1 MDMDEQTRRD
11 EADQDPQPVKESD
24 AERVSGDQAGSEAS
38 EIEEDPSQNPPAGP
52 MRDLK
57 GG

>member
-1 MDMDEQTRRD
+1 MSEERANT

-24 AERVSGDQAGSEAS
+24 AERVTGEEAS
-38 EIEEDPSQNPPAGP
+38 SPREIENDPSQNPSEESL
-52 MRDLK
+52 RDIK

>member
-1 MDMDEQTRRD
+1 MMSEERRSE

-24 AERVSGDQAGSEAS
+24 AERVTGEQAADPRKIEGDPAE
-38 EIEEDPSQNPPAGP
+38 NPPEGVL
-52 MRDLK
+52 RDVK

>member
-1 MDMDEQTRRD
+1 MNEERANT

-24 AERVSGDQAGSEAS
+24 AERVSGDQATNPQ
-38 EIEEDPSQNPPAGP
+38 EIENDPAQNPSEGSL
-52 MRDLK
+52 RDIK